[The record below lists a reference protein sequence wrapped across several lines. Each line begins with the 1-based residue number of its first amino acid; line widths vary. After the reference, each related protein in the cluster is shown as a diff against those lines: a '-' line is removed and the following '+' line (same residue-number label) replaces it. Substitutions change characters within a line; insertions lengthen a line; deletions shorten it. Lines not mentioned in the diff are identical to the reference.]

1 MSNVVLAATEKR
13 LEELSQLPQRP
24 KNIYELTEDGQ
35 AAGEDMDINQATLE
49 AINAAHTAIAPDS
62 YKGNEDLF
70 DLAGEPDYVIE
81 EFKFVRD
88 VLMELPDTVLA
99 ALCKQRH
106 WRVTKP
112 A

>member
-1 MSNVVLAATEKR
+1 MSDVVLRDIENR
-13 LEELSQLPQRP
+13 LEELCRLPERP
-24 KNIYELTEDGQ
+24 NSTYKLTEDGQ
-35 AAGEDMDINQATLE
+35 VAGKDININQATLE
-49 AINAAHTAIAPDS
+49 AINAAHTAISPES

-81 EFKFVRD
+81 EFKFLRD

-99 ALCKQRH
+99 ALCKQRG